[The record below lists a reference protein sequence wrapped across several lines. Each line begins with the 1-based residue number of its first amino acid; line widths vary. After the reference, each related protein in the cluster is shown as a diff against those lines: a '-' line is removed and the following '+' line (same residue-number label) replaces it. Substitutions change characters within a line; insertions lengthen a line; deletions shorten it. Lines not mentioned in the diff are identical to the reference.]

1 MSSTSSKIILVTG
14 ANRGIGFAVAKGLAQ
29 KNHQVILTSRRP
41 EDGQEAVEKL
51 GNPNNLF
58 YHQLDVDDEESVQK
72 IHQFVRDKFGRL
84 DGLINNA
91 GINYDTYQNIV
102 NADLA
107 NVLETIT
114 TNLIGP
120 WRMIQTFLPLLRKSK
135 LATITNVSSGLGA
148 WSSQDGS
155 SPGYN
160 VSKLG
165 LNGLTV
171 AFAQQLAHENILI
184 NAVSPGWVRTD
195 MGGMDA
201 TRSPE
206 KGAETIIW
214 AALLEDKR
222 LTGKFFRDKEE
233 ISW

>member
-1 MSSTSSKIILVTG
+1 MSTSDSKIILVTG
-14 ANRGIGFAVAKGLAQ
+14 ANRGIGLAVAKGLAQ
-29 KNHQVILTSRRP
+29 KNHRVILTSRRP
-41 EDGQEAVEKL
+41 EDGQKAVKKI
-51 GNPNNLF
+51 GNPDKVF
-58 YHQLDVDDEESVQK
+58 YHQLDVDDEKSVQK
-72 IHQFVRDKFGRL
+72 IFQFVENKFGQL

-91 GINYDTYQNIV
+91 GINYDTYQNIE
-102 NADLA
+102 NADLT
-107 NVLETIT
+107 NVRETIT

-120 WRMIQTFLPLLRKSK
+120 WRMIQTFLPLLRKSP
-135 LATITNVSSGLGA
+135 LATIVNVSSGLGA
-148 WSSQDGS
+148 WSSQNGS

-160 VSKLG
+160 LSKLG

-214 AALLEDKR
+214 AALLEDSSQ
-222 LTGKFFRDKEE
+222 TGKFFRDKAE
-233 ISW
+233 IIW